1 MFQPKHTYVEISFI
15 ISNRKSYQN
24 AIKGKTDESGH
35 SISNKLHV
43 RPAKTRV
50 SLPIH
55 AVFTTCLKTFSI
67 LDYPQNA
74 LWRLWSCRLVEN
86 AVPLLWHKRFIIWD
100 HLQTLILKSQKLLV
114 NKIVSADFNT
124 KSLPSAVTIYHEIT
138 SACLGRESND
148 RDRCFDNN
156 QSRYAKNCILRFNVC
171 GVRLCIRIANSY
183 FQRRHACH
191 INFRYLG

>member
-1 MFQPKHTYVEISFI
+1 MLVSNRKIWSQWNNWMEDRHKCLTVHTCLWNWIHQFISKAMFLTKQNVIMFQPKHTYVEISFI

-35 SISNKLHV
+35 SIYNKLHV
-43 RPAKTRV
+43 RPAKTRI

-74 LWRLWSCRLVEN
+74 LWRLWLCRLVEN

-100 HLQTLILKSQKLLV
+100 HLQTLILKS
-114 NKIVSADFNT
+114 
-124 KSLPSAVTIYHEIT
+124 
-138 SACLGRESND
+138 
-148 RDRCFDNN
+148 
-156 QSRYAKNCILRFNVC
+156 
-171 GVRLCIRIANSY
+171 
-183 FQRRHACH
+183 
-191 INFRYLG
+191 